1 MMSKMGFANEINGT
15 RLGDECHR
23 FGITWGCQP
32 DCPVF
37 ERGECE
43 IQEENKKKFEQLNK
57 K

>member
-57 K
+57 D